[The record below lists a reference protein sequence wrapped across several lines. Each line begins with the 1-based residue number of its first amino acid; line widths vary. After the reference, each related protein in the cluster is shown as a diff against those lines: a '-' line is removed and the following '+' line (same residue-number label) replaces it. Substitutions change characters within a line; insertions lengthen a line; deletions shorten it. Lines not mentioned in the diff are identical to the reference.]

1 MLEASVRNILF
12 FDTILK
18 PHHEGIKDIP
28 LDGILRS
35 LEDENRKESFVKL
48 IDNEQ
53 AAVRLSDINVDFQ
66 TNTATLLI
74 TYADKRGADPVFA
87 NLEKGTLRSEPKLDG
102 EGVAISAHLM
112 FGLKPNA
119 INGLYP
125 AILED
130 VPGIGR
136 TLLEPFLRSA
146 FKNASSY
153 KFQNQNK
160 NEQKTWPVP
169 TLVVKQSEQLSKS
182 LSSGGYLTEVEV
194 TKYAATGGFDQI
206 EGLQEKK
213 TTTVIKIDG
222 RPTGTMATDLLNKI
236 KIFANNKKY
245 YDMRVRW
252 VNANKQTKTVAL
264 GTARADV
271 GDVLF
276 GRVERIGVNT
286 PLPQCSE
293 KIQSELLSAMLKYIK

>member
-35 LEDENRKESFVKL
+35 LEDENRKEGFVKL

-87 NLEKGTLRSEPKLDG
+87 NLEKGTLRSERKLDG

-112 FGLKPNA
+112 FGLKANA

-194 TKYAATGGFDQI
+194 TKYEATGGFDQI
-206 EGLQEKK
+206 AGLQEKK
-213 TTTVIKIDG
+213 TTTVIKISG
-222 RPTGTMATDLLNKI
+222 RPTGNMATDLLNKI

-276 GRVERIGVNT
+276 GRVERIGVST

-293 KIQSELLSAMLKYIK
+293 KIQSELHSAMLKYIK